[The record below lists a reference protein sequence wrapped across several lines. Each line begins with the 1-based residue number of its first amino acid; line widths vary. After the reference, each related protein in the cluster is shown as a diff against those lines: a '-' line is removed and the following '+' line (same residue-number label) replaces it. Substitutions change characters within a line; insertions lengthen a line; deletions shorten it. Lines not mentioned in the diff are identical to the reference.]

1 MGNEHALPAESRQ
14 ALASEGLVWRRLYPW
29 EKVEPCSTVK
39 AMNKRRLIAA
49 PPPLA
54 LPPGQ
59 RVDLLTKE
67 RSRLISE
74 YDRARR
80 IVRTGEMA
88 LLAAALRNV
97 TNELMKR
104 QLTAQGLIQ

>member
-1 MGNEHALPAESRQ
+1 MDKEPALSAESSP
-14 ALASEGLVWRRLYPW
+14 ASASVALVWRRLYPW
-29 EKVEPCSTVK
+29 EKVEPCSTAK
-39 AMNKRRLIAA
+39 SMSKRRLIAA
-49 PPPLA
+49 PPPLVLGPA
-54 LPPGQ
+54 Q
-59 RVDLLTKE
+59 RVDLLTRE

-88 LLAAALRNV
+88 LLAVALCNV